1 MNEIIKTYKSNKTDK
16 NFNIIFKQYKN
27 LIDSWCNK
35 MYGKREY
42 LDDLQCEVYS
52 KLPHLIDIFDCSLN
66 IQFSTFLVQ
75 CIINYYKS
83 RFYRK
88 YYKQS
93 NLTYHYNDMITL
105 QNNMEGINDETNL
118 TDIFLYKHMIP
129 VDEITSNDEIVDIIE
144 DCKKVLSP
152 KEIKIFDLQYYNML
166 SIDEI
171 ATMLNSNY
179 RMVANVNISIY
190 RKMRPKLL
198 KYKIINDNYIRD
210 DK

>member
-42 LDDLQCEVYS
+42 LDDLTCEIYAI
-52 KLPHLIDIFDCSLN
+52 LPRLIDTFDCSLD
-66 IQFSTFLVQ
+66 IQFSTFLTR

-83 RFYRK
+83 RFYKK
-88 YYKQS
+88 YYKQM
-93 NLTYHYNDMITL
+93 NLTFHYNDLITL
-105 QNNMEGINDETNL
+105 QNETDGSIDEINL

-129 VDEITSNDEIVDIIE
+129 KDEIDTDDELVDVIE

-152 KEIKIFDLQYYNML
+152 KETKIFDLQYYDLM
-166 SIDEI
+166 SISDI
-171 ATMLNSNY
+171 ATMLNTPY
-179 RMVANVNISIY
+179 RVIVNVNISIY
-190 RKMRPKLL
+190 RKMKPKLL
-198 KYKIINDNYIRD
+198 KYKIITDNYI
-210 DK
+210 